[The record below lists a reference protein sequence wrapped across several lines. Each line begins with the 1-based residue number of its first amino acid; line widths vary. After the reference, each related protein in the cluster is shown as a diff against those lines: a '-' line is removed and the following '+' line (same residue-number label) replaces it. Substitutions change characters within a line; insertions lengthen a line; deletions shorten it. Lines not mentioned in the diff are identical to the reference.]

1 MKQGMAVIFSFLSVC
16 AAAALLRAQEPSA
29 IPTSFGE
36 ARTVDTPILRVP
48 FLSTPPNI
56 DGILSSGEWDDASA
70 LSGFW
75 YDMDFG
81 VFEFMAP
88 PQTQLQL
95 YTGYDKENIYFC
107 FTSPIYPVDSW
118 LKARGRFPDTLMHPL
133 YGMLFD
139 DHTELELRPVADL
152 TKGYQLGLLRWDVNP
167 IGTITDWYWSTE
179 GGSDYKYNSNAKIRT
194 VADGKRWVIEYAI
207 PLKSLRYGKYDA
219 NDANGRPLVAIPP
232 RDGDAF
238 RVWFARGIG
247 GNGPLFNAFDAHGW
261 NTTKTML
268 VFDSQSPTF
277 QINEMGPLMDGIL
290 DMEMT
295 VKNHN
300 TRSETVQLGFHIEN
314 KEGSVY
320 SSYQSTE
327 FPNGIMQLRPGE
339 TRKVRL
345 RQQLPTL
352 STDGDVLWFDVR
364 SRGQPAKTMFQTRLI
379 KFHTMEG
386 GAARQRTFRERRID
400 AIEKLRPERIPYFD
414 LRVDVSPYTKRL
426 SAVVDRGIDGV
437 KPEIKTAVEARLIV
451 RRTSG
456 EDPDEVHEF
465 KAPFIGNFATFL
477 CGATNIVAGE
487 AYEVTV
493 LAFDE
498 NMKIVGEQ
506 TETKPFINL
515 TATSDIN
522 TPVKGENFQMMA
534 WQNKELGIASVDDAS
549 GRPAGLYMHKGGP
562 ELRFERLQ
570 ITPWLNNKIGLEDR
584 VWEPFTPIV
593 SNNTGFDTLNHR
605 FTIDPSGLPAQIDIR
620 PDPRELPLEQRAVD
634 AKLPAETLQA
644 VGRGPQLRA
653 PLRLEAVINGK
664 RVSAQVVA
672 PAKAVRTWKS
682 EIEYAST
689 LRIGPLSAE
698 LLTRYDCDGSLHA
711 KLIYGSDTPAKID
724 RLELVGEFA
733 GIVDLALSQ
742 TSADT
747 YIGSD
752 RGECSLSKKPGVVWD
767 SAQTQME
774 LYYSRFIPW
783 FWFGSADRGFSWY
796 ASGDEGWMLDKEGST
811 MQLERDKAGDVTWRV
826 QFVNHPVEIKGRRV
840 LDFSI
845 LTHPAKPKP
854 ENHRLYAWQYHAG
867 KEWQTFLELSGDS
880 QFEDRAPVWL
890 KGDKALKSMWQTASG
905 ASTNMPYEQCTTWRQ
920 DKPPYFRVALDDSSF
935 ALPEKDHLYEDK
947 AIFYLERLVRI
958 GRWTGWWLE
967 SYSPPSPA
975 NNVAMGD
982 AYFRTPDTISSNEL
996 PWQPKFLTSNMR
1008 NMYKRL
1014 AKVHAANNV
1023 PQRQHMRANNGAR
1036 MLESFLWNCALVRE
1050 TGAELK
1056 AYEIDL
1062 ITAYPNSLYRT
1073 LAMNYTGL
1081 MTTLAPPKSVA
1092 ASGDNPR
1099 FDRQTLGLALL
1110 HDFGVTRGGS
1120 VSGAIPRVSGAEM
1133 EHQEQAIRLLDRL
1146 TEFGFFQDQEIEKL
1160 PFWRNDALVRMGDK
1174 PGDESKVRVTVYR
1187 RPLENGN
1194 GYKAIFVILNESD
1207 GNIELPLDIRD
1218 SKRILGGA
1226 NTQKGREIL
1235 DRVTVPGV
1243 LQAAWK
1249 NVGGKTATTQALK
1262 DLETGVPIAKVIAK
1276 AGDKGEKYG
1285 PVFVPYHDYR
1295 IVYAE
1300 CAQ

>member
-1 MKQGMAVIFSFLSVC
+1 
-16 AAAALLRAQEPSA
+16 
-29 IPTSFGE
+29 
-36 ARTVDTPILRVP
+36 
-48 FLSTPPNI
+48 
-56 DGILSSGEWDDASA
+56 
-70 LSGFW
+70 
-75 YDMDFG
+75 
-81 VFEFMAP
+81 
-88 PQTQLQL
+88 
-95 YTGYDKENIYFC
+95 
-107 FTSPIYPVDSW
+107 
-118 LKARGRFPDTLMHPL
+118 
-133 YGMLFD
+133 
-139 DHTELELRPVADL
+139 
-152 TKGYQLGLLRWDVNP
+152 
-167 IGTITDWYWSTE
+167 
-179 GGSDYKYNSNAKIRT
+179 
-194 VADGKRWVIEYAI
+194 
-207 PLKSLRYGKYDA
+207 
-219 NDANGRPLVAIPP
+219 
-232 RDGDAF
+232 
-238 RVWFARGIG
+238 
-247 GNGPLFNAFDAHGW
+247 
-261 NTTKTML
+261 
-268 VFDSQSPTF
+268 
-277 QINEMGPLMDGIL
+277 
-290 DMEMT
+290 
-295 VKNHN
+295 
-300 TRSETVQLGFHIEN
+300 
-314 KEGSVY
+314 
-320 SSYQSTE
+320 
-327 FPNGIMQLRPGE
+327 
-339 TRKVRL
+339 
-345 RQQLPTL
+345 
-352 STDGDVLWFDVR
+352 
-364 SRGQPAKTMFQTRLI
+364 
-379 KFHTMEG
+379 
-386 GAARQRTFRERRID
+386 
-400 AIEKLRPERIPYFD
+400 
-414 LRVDVSPYTKRL
+414 
-426 SAVVDRGIDGV
+426 
-437 KPEIKTAVEARLIV
+437 
-451 RRTSG
+451 
-456 EDPDEVHEF
+456 
-465 KAPFIGNFATFL
+465 
-477 CGATNIVAGE
+477 
-487 AYEVTV
+487 
-493 LAFDE
+493 
-498 NMKIVGEQ
+498 VGEQ

-1249 NVGGKTATTQALK
+1249 NVGGKTATTQALQ